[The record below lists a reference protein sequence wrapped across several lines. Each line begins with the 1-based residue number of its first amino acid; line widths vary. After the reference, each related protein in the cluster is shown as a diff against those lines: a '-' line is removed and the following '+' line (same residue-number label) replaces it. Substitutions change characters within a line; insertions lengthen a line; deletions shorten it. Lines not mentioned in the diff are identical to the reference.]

1 VEPDEF
7 ASILEAVH
15 TFVRKEVVAAEDEIE
30 DTDRIPDRIRD
41 QAKAMGLFG
50 YMIPT
55 EYGGLGMS
63 AYEDAQM
70 AMEFG
75 WTTPAFRSM
84 FGTNNGIAGQVLVN
98 AGTEAQKARWLPG
111 LASGDLVA
119 SFALT
124 EPEAG
129 SDPSGLRTKAVRD
142 GDEYVLNGQKRFITN
157 AIYADLLMV
166 FARTGDVHDGAKG
179 LCVFVVP
186 TDTPGV
192 TIGPKDAKMGQRGA
206 ASSEVFFDDA
216 RVPADHL
223 VGEVEDEGFS
233 TAMSSLVK
241 GRIHI
246 AAMSVGMAKR
256 LLHESLKHATTNSQG
271 GTKLAEFQLVQAML
285 AESEAETFAGESM
298 VLEAARRYDEGSDR
312 RVAPSSAKLY
322 CTEMVGRVA
331 DRAVQIHGG
340 MGYMREVPVER
351 FYRDCRLFRLYEGT
365 SEIQK
370 LIIAKQLL
378 KQVKA

>member
-1 VEPDEF
+1 MESDEF
-7 ASILEAVH
+7 NSILNAVG

-30 DTDRIPDRIRD
+30 ETDSIPARIRE

-50 YMIPT
+50 YMLPT
-55 EYGGLGMS
+55 EYGGFGMS
-63 AYEDAQM
+63 EYDDVRL

-75 WTTPAFRSM
+75 WTAPAFRSM
-84 FGTNNGIAGQVLVN
+84 FGTNNGIAGQVLVT
-98 AGTEAQKARWLPG
+98 AGTPRQKERWLPG

-142 GDEYVLNGQKRFITN
+142 GEDYLISGQKRFITN
-157 AIYADLLMV
+157 AVDADLLMV
-166 FARTGDVHDGAKG
+166 FARIGDVSEGARNIS
-179 LCVFVVP
+179 VFIVP

-192 TIGPKDAKMGQRGA
+192 TVGPKDAKMGQRGA
-206 ASSEVFFDDA
+206 ASSEVFFDGA

-223 VGEVEDEGFS
+223 VGEVEGEGFA
-233 TAMSSLVK
+233 TAMRSLVK

-256 LLHESLKHATTNSQG
+256 LQYESLKHATTNTQG
-271 GTKLAEFQLVQAML
+271 GTKLSDFQLVQAML
-285 AESEAETFAGESM
+285 AENDADIRAGESM
-298 VLEAARRYDEGSDR
+298 LLEAARRYDDESDR
-312 RVAPSSAKLY
+312 LVAPSSTKLF

-370 LIIAKQLL
+370 LIISKQL
-378 KQVKA
+378 VKGFRP

>member
-1 VEPDEF
+1 
-7 ASILEAVH
+7 
-15 TFVRKEVVAAEDEIE
+15 
-30 DTDRIPDRIRD
+30 
-41 QAKAMGLFG
+41 
-50 YMIPT
+50 
-55 EYGGLGMS
+55 MS
-63 AYEDAQM
+63 EYEDAMM

-98 AGTEAQKARWLPG
+98 AGTQKQMERWLPG
-111 LASGDLVA
+111 LACGDLVA

-124 EPEAG
+124 ESEAG

-142 GDEYVLNGQKRFITN
+142 GDGYVLNGQKRFITN
-157 AIYADLLMV
+157 AIDADLLLV
-166 FARTGDVHDGAKG
+166 FARTGDVTDGAKG
-179 LCVFVVP
+179 ICVFVVP
-186 TDTPGV
+186 TSTPGV

-206 ASSEVFFDDA
+206 ASSEVFLDDA

-223 VGEVEDEGFS
+223 VGEVEGEGFA
-233 TAMSSLVK
+233 TAMRSLVK

-256 LLHESLKHATTNSQG
+256 LLYESLKHATTNRQG
-271 GTKLAEFQLVQAML
+271 GTRLADFQLIQAML
-285 AESEAETFAGESM
+285 AESEAEIFAGESM
-298 VLEAARRYDEGSDR
+298 LLEAARRYDDGSDR
-312 RVAPSSAKLY
+312 RIAPSSAKLY

-370 LIIAKQLL
+370 LIIAKQL
-378 KQVKA
+378 VKGFEA

>member
-1 VEPDEF
+1 MEPDEF
-7 ASILEAVH
+7 DAILDAVR
-15 TFVRKEVVAAEDEIE
+15 TFVRKDVVAAEDEIE
-30 DTDRIPDRIRD
+30 ETDQIPDRIRE
-41 QAKAMGLFG
+41 QAKEMGLFG
-50 YMIPT
+50 YMLPV
-55 EYGGLGMS
+55 EYGGFGMS
-63 AYEDAQM
+63 EYEDARL

-75 WTTPAFRSM
+75 WTTPSFRSM

-98 AGTEAQKARWLPG
+98 AGTEQQKQRWLPG

-157 AIYADLLMV
+157 AVYADLLMV
-166 FARTGDVHDGAKG
+166 FARLGDVNAGAKDIS
-179 LCVFVVP
+179 VFVVP
-186 TDTPGV
+186 TDAEGV

-206 ASSEVFFDDA
+206 ASSEIFFDNV
-216 RVPADHL
+216 RVPVDHL
-223 VGEVEDEGFS
+223 VGEVEGEGFG
-233 TAMSSLVK
+233 TAMRSLVK

-256 LLHESLKHATTNSQG
+256 LIHESLKHATTNTQG
-271 GTKLAEFQLVQAML
+271 GTKLSDFQLVQAML
-285 AESEAETFAGESM
+285 ADSQAECLAGETLL
-298 VLEAARRYDEGSDR
+298 LEAARRYDDGTETR
-312 RVAPSSAKLY
+312 IAPSAAKLY

-340 MGYMREVPVER
+340 MGYMREVPAER
-351 FYRDCRLFRLYEGT
+351 FYRDARLFRLYEGT

-370 LIIAKQLL
+370 LIIARHM
-378 KQVKA
+378 VKGFKA

>member
-1 VEPDEF
+1 MESDEF
-7 ASILEAVH
+7 AAILDAVR

-30 DTDRIPDRIRD
+30 ETDRIPDRIRE

-50 YMIPT
+50 YMIPE

-63 AYEDAQM
+63 EYEDARM

-98 AGTEAQKARWLPG
+98 AGTERQKDRWLPG

-129 SDPSGLRTKAVRD
+129 SDPSGLRTRAVRD

-157 AIYADLLMV
+157 AVYADLLMV
-166 FARTGDVHDGAKG
+166 FARLGDVSDGSKG
-179 LCVFVVP
+179 ICVFVVP

-192 TIGPKDAKMGQRGA
+192 TVGPKDAKMGQRGT

-216 RVPADHL
+216 RIPLDHL
-223 VGEVEDEGFS
+223 VGEVEGEGFS
-233 TAMSSLVK
+233 TAMRSLVK

-256 LLHESLKHATTNSQG
+256 LLHESLLHATTNKQG
-271 GTKLAEFQLVQAML
+271 GRKLADFQLVQAML
-285 AESEAETFAGESM
+285 AESQTEIFAGESM
-298 VLEAARRYDEGSDR
+298 LLEAARRYDDESDR
-312 RVAPSSAKLY
+312 YIAPSSAKLF

-370 LIIAKQLL
+370 LIIARNL
-378 KQVKA
+378 VKGFSA